1 MVKAEYKNAIAS
13 KKKIISSYLS
23 ILATNPDKATVT
35 EIVKHAKINRG
46 TFYLHFKNVADISI
60 CIENELAQRFKVLE
74 SDFWQIDIVTEPEAI
89 LHKFNQIIS
98 QDIEYYKLIISV
110 NESKNLL
117 AKIKTSIFAT
127 VCNNFKI
134 MKYVTDIERFK
145 TVVEYVISGCLNSYI
160 SWIMGEIKCSLE
172 TLTELLTRLIREGL
186 RGCIQNWLQK
196 L

>member
-89 LHKFNQIIS
+89 LHKFNQILS

-110 NESKNLL
+110 SESKNLL
-117 AKIKTSIFAT
+117 AKITT

-186 RGCIQNWLQK
+186 RGCIQN
-196 L
+196 